1 MSEFV
6 INLLCPTKPNCNYV
20 RIKKN
25 ECVKIIGFKTF
36 VNQQK
41 HCMNEIVSSVEI
53 IEHKLKMSFHINVMK
68 QIKIYAAV

>member
-1 MSEFV
+1 MQES
-6 INLLCPTKPNCNYV
+6 
-20 RIKKN
+20 RKN

-68 QIKIYAAV
+68 QIQIYAAVQLSSSQLTYAGKQYT